1 MATIAAAH
9 HKRETTHE
17 AKPGGCASASAFESF
32 SVPEKK
38 AVAVAAATAGDL
50 TVMLNSSLMSTQK
63 MPAQEM
69 LHVIHNVV

>member
-1 MATIAAAH
+1 MPV
-9 HKRETTHE
+9 R
-17 AKPGGCASASAFESF
+17 FESF

-63 MPAQEM
+63 MPAQEI
-69 LHVIHNVV
+69 LHDIHYMV